1 MGLVEGFAEFA
12 LENDTHHEDEVGRS
26 TMSFQMKLFL
36 LILVIK
42 VLMVYLVSQF
52 IWPRFVPKIFTNVKA
67 NPGFVNLLGLV
78 VIYYLLF

>member
-12 LENDTHHEDEVGRS
+12 LENENHPGDEGGS

-36 LILVIK
+36 LIVVIK

-52 IWPRFVPKIFTNVKA
+52 IWPRFIPKIFTNVKA
-67 NPGFVNLLGLV
+67 NPGFGNLLGLV